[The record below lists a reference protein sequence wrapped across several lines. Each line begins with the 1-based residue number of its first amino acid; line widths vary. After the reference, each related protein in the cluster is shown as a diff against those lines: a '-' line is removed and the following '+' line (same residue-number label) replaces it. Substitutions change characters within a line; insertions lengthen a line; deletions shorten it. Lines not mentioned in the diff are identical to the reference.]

1 MNIDSVGQATTVA
14 SADPF
19 AGPAQAP
26 FSERLLAE
34 METVNSKLLSA
45 ETDLR
50 DLAAGKQG
58 NIHHVMLALEDARMS
73 FQLLAQ
79 VRNKVLEAYQDLLRM
94 QI

>member
-1 MNIDSVGQATTVA
+1 MNVDSVGQATAVA
-14 SADPF
+14 SVNSFVEPT
-19 AGPAQAP
+19 QAP
-26 FSERLLAE
+26 FSERLVAE
-34 METVNSKLLSA
+34 MEAVNSKLLTA
-45 ETDLR
+45 ETGLR
-50 DLAAGKQG
+50 DLATGKQG